1 MVDKVNRILDVT
13 DPAFNVI
20 YAMVVGYVWKK
31 NIWKHMK
38 RNKPNQTKQ

>member
-20 YAMVVGYVWKK
+20 YAMVVGYV
-31 NIWKHMK
+31 
-38 RNKPNQTKQ
+38 